1 MEDLAKSDTW
11 RVFRIMAELV
21 EGFEALSTV
30 GPAVTFFGSAR
41 LQPGSPYYNKCLKVA
56 ETLARSGFTVI
67 SGGGPG
73 IMEAANKGAQ
83 NGNGTSVGLN
93 VALPTEQSPNDFQD
107 IRVEF
112 RYFFVRK
119 LMFVKYAVGYV
130 IFPGGFGT
138 MDELFEALTLI
149 QTRKIRSF
157 PVILVGRQYWAGL
170 IDWMRATILAQGN
183 IDAGDLDL
191 FHVVEE
197 PEEICEIITR
207 RYKDRTA
214 SFPSDKRA
222 SHRKGV

>member
-21 EGFEALSTV
+21 EGFEALSSI
-30 GPAVTFFGSAR
+30 GPAVTVFGSAR
-41 LQPGSPYYNKCLKVA
+41 LQAGSEYYNKCMQVT
-56 ETLARSGFTVI
+56 ENLARSGFAVI
-67 SGGGPG
+67 AGGGPG
-73 IMEAANKGAQ
+73 IMEAANRGAKSGQ
-83 NGNGTSVGLN
+83 GVSVGLN
-93 VALPTEQSPNDFQD
+93 IALPQEQHPNTYQD
-107 IRVEF
+107 IQVEF

-170 IDWMRATILAQGN
+170 VDWMRATVLAQGN

-197 PEEICEIITR
+197 PEEVCEIIAR

-214 SFPSDKRA
+214 AFPTDKR
-222 SHRKGV
+222 SPERRGV